1 MNGLPALASNLAS
14 YGRNGDSMLVHM
26 TPGEVNGLQALAL
39 AHGGSLSINPDTGL
53 VEANF
58 LKRILPALAGAAL
71 TIGSG
76 GAINPFTAGM
86 IVGGVET
93 ARTGDIGQGFMAG
106 LGAYGGAGLGS
117 GTLAAGAPATPA
129 APVTPTG
136 LEATVSTQPAASF
149 AGGNLAGTTTTTA
162 ATAPTSSVGANFA
175 QAGQGV
181 ENIFSSG
188 QTGELARTNFIGA
201 PAQAATPT
209 TAATPATGVGGY
221 SGLAKSTLAAAS
233 PAMIEEPAPP
243 PAPEDP
249 YANYTGPNRPT
260 ERAISYPDAERR
272 RRGVTSE
279 FTYFTPSNPIPYAD
293 GGAVSPQ
300 AQVMQNIA
308 NVQQMAGI
316 PALGAP
322 FMGTPP
328 AAAPAAPRAGLVYNP
343 IPTNRT
349 EMVYNPVAY
358 QSVAIPARETGYG
371 FKPVE
376 VAGIPDELKDV
387 YAANKTFGG
396 TNIFGAEIPNIPA
409 SYAYDPATQ
418 TIRPTQTFLDALEAR
433 RQQQIADAAA
443 AAAAEEQARLN
454 YGGGGGYGDGFGG
467 PSDGGGAVGGGGESN
482 GASGGSVGAEG
493 ATASGGMGPGDG
505 PGGWAT
511 GGSVPTLE
519 EGGFVLTKKAIDGL
533 GKGNN
538 KKGQKVAQAGLGA
551 IPIKGKGTGTSD
563 SIRTT
568 IAGRQ
573 PALVSNGEAYVP
585 ARKVK
590 ENGGAKAF
598 YALMRRAEKAA

>member
-58 LKRILPALAGAAL
+58 LKRLLPTLAGAAL
-71 TIGSG
+71 MIGSG
-76 GAINPFTAGM
+76 GAINPATAGM

-93 ARTGDIGQGFMAG
+93 MRTGDIGKGFMAG

-117 GTLAAGAPATPA
+117 GALAAGNVGTTAPITPGAEQVGVAGVPPGGFPSTTAT
-129 APVTPTG
+129 
-136 LEATVSTQPAASF
+136 AT
-149 AGGNLAGTTTTTA
+149 GGNF
-162 ATAPTSSVGANFA
+162 AT
-175 QAGQGV
+175 AGQGV

-188 QTGELARTNFIGA
+188 QVGTDARTAFLGA

-209 TAATPATGVGGY
+209 AAATPATGVGGY
-221 SGLAKSTLAAAS
+221 SGLAKSTLAATA
-233 PAMIEEPAPP
+233 PTMVQEPAPMP
-243 PAPEDP
+243 TPEDP
-249 YANYTGPNRPT
+249 YANYKGPVKPT
-260 ERAISYPDAERR
+260 ERAVRYPDAERR
-272 RRGVTSE
+272 RRGDTSE
-279 FTYFTPSNPIPYAD
+279 FMYFTPSNPIPYAD

-322 FMGTPP
+322 FMGMPP
-328 AAAPAAPRAGLVYNP
+328 AAAPATSRADLVYNP
-343 IPTNRT
+343 IPNDRT
-349 EMVYNPVAY
+349 DLVYNP
-358 QSVAIPARETGYG
+358 IEAREPTTVGREANYG

-376 VAGIPDELKDV
+376 VAGIPPELQNMFT
-387 YAANKTFGG
+387 AERTFGSL
-396 TNIFGAEIPNIPA
+396 FGKFMGKDDIAPRVQYE
-409 SYAYDPATQ
+409 YDAATQ
-418 TIRPTQTFLDALEAR
+418 SIRPTQAYLDALEAR
-433 RQQQIADAAA
+433 RQQQIAEEAAA
-443 AAAAEEQARLN
+443 AAASSASM
-454 YGGGGGYGDGFGG
+454 GGF
-467 PSDGGGAVGGGGESN
+467 N
-482 GASGGSVGAEG
+482 Q
-493 ATASGGMGPGDG
+493 
-505 PGGWAT
+505 

-519 EGGFVLTKKAIDGL
+519 EGGFVLTKKAVDGL
-533 GKGNN
+533 GKGDN
-538 KKGQKVAQAGLGA
+538 KKGQKAAQAGLGA

-585 ARKVK
+585 AKKVK

-598 YALMRRAEKAA
+598 YALMRSAEKVA

>member
-1 MNGLPALASNLAS
+1 
-14 YGRNGDSMLVHM
+14 
-26 TPGEVNGLQALAL
+26 
-39 AHGGSLSINPDTGL
+39 
-53 VEANF
+53 
-58 LKRILPALAGAAL
+58 
-71 TIGSG
+71 
-76 GAINPFTAGM
+76 
-86 IVGGVET
+86 
-93 ARTGDIGQGFMAG
+93 
-106 LGAYGGAGLGS
+106 
-117 GTLAAGAPATPA
+117 
-129 APVTPTG
+129 
-136 LEATVSTQPAASF
+136 
-149 AGGNLAGTTTTTA
+149 
-162 ATAPTSSVGANFA
+162 
-175 QAGQGV
+175 
-181 ENIFSSG
+181 
-188 QTGELARTNFIGA
+188 
-201 PAQAATPT
+201 
-209 TAATPATGVGGY
+209 
-221 SGLAKSTLAAAS
+221 
-233 PAMIEEPAPP
+233 MIEEPAPP

-249 YANYTGPNRPT
+249 YANYKGPVKPS
-260 ERAISYPDAERR
+260 ERAIMYPDDDRR

-328 AAAPAAPRAGLVYNP
+328 AAAPAAPREGLVYNP

-358 QSVAIPARETGYG
+358 KNVAIPARESGYG

-396 TNIFGAEIPNIPA
+396 KTIFGAEIPSTPA
-409 SYAYDPATQ
+409 SYEYDSATQ
-418 TIRPTQTFLDALEAR
+418 TLRPTQAFLDTLEAR
-433 RQQQIADAAA
+433 RQQQLSDAAA
-443 AAAAEEQARLN
+443 AAAAEERARLE
-454 YGGGGGYGDGFGG
+454 YGY
-467 PSDGGGAVGGGGESN
+467 
-482 GASGGSVGAEG
+482 SV
-493 ATASGGMGPGDG
+493 
-505 PGGWAT
+505 

-519 EGGFVLTKKAIDGL
+519 EGGFVLTKKAVDGL

-538 KKGQKVAQAGLGA
+538 KKGQKAAQAGLGA

-585 ARKVK
+585 AKKVK

>member
-1 MNGLPALASNLAS
+1 
-14 YGRNGDSMLVHM
+14 MLVHM

-76 GAINPFTAGM
+76 GVINPFTAGM

-93 ARTGDIGQGFMAG
+93 ARTGDIGKGFLAG
-106 LGAYGGAGLGS
+106 LGAYGGAGLGAGVS
-117 GTLAAGAPATPA
+117 AAGATA
-129 APVTPTG
+129 APTTAVPAVDPTVAAAQTG
-136 LEATVSTQPAASF
+136 TEATIASQPAASY

-175 QAGQGV
+175 QAGRGF
-181 ENIFSSG
+181 EALG
-188 QTGELARTNFIGA
+188 TETGRTAFIGT

-209 TAATPATGVGGY
+209 TAAAPSTGVGGY
-221 SGLAKSTLAAAS
+221 SGLAKSTMAAAA

-249 YANYTGPNRPT
+249 YANYKGPVKPS
-260 ERAISYPDAERR
+260 ERAIMYPDDDRR

-328 AAAPAAPRAGLVYNP
+328 AAAPAAPREGLVYNP

-349 EMVYNPVAY
+349 EMIYNPVAY
-358 QSVAIPARETGYG
+358 KNVAIPARESGYG
-371 FKPVE
+371 FKPIE
-376 VAGIPDELKDV
+376 VTGMPDDLDELYQDGNVFARMARKMMP
-387 YAANKTFGG
+387 GG
-396 TNIFGAEIPNIPA
+396 GNIPGPRVQ
-409 SYAYDPATQ
+409 YEYDAITQ
-418 TIRPTQTFLDALEAR
+418 TLRPTQAYLDAIEAR
-433 RQQQIADAAA
+433 RQEKAAEEAAAADAAA
-443 AAAAEEQARLN
+443 ASTSM
-454 YGGGGGYGDGFGG
+454 GGF
-467 PSDGGGAVGGGGESN
+467 N
-482 GASGGSVGAEG
+482 Q
-493 ATASGGMGPGDG
+493 
-505 PGGWAT
+505 

-519 EGGFVLTKKAIDGL
+519 EGGFVLTKKAVDGL

-538 KKGQKVAQAGLGA
+538 KKGQKAAQAGLGA